1 MELTNAKY
9 LEEHGGGTAAIM
21 VDIDGESWLIPCD
34 PENDTYNEIVRQE
47 SEGIISIEGWA

>member
-9 LEEHGGGTAAIM
+9 LEEHGGGTAAFM

-34 PENDTYNEIVRQE
+34 PENDTYNEIIRQE